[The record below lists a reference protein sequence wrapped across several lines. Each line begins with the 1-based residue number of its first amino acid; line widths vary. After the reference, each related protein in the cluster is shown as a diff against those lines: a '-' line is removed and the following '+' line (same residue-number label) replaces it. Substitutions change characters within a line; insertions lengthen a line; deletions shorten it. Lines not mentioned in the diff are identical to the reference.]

1 MEKSPAMRYVG
12 NGSAIFGIPA
22 RDLTQAE
29 VDIHGESVLLH
40 SGLYVKVPPV
50 QNKMGRGPTENK
62 SLTDVVEKE

>member
-1 MEKSPAMRYVG
+1 MENSPAMRYVG
-12 NGSAIFGIPA
+12 NGNAMIGIPA
-22 RDLTQAE
+22 RDLTQEE
-29 VDIHGESVLLH
+29 VNKYGETVLLY